1 MKKRIVSLALG
12 VSLLLG
18 ALTGCGS
25 ATSEAASSDSTV
37 SQPAQSGENVNKEGF
52 PIVNDEITFR
62 VFGQRG
68 PAQQPWDTM
77 SMWNKYQEMTNIKL
91 DFTDVLS
98 AEGYDEKKSL
108 MWASDDYDDVF
119 VRAFL
124 TNSEIVKYGTMGI
137 LVPLEDMLEEYAPN
151 ISQHIKENPAIL
163 ARITAPDGHIYALP
177 ALIDLTAARDEKF
190 WINTKW
196 LDEVGLD
203 TPKTLDDLET
213 VLKAFKTTD
222 FNGNGIADEVPMSA
236 ADADTLIRRFAG
248 VWGHQWQFDTWLDVN
263 DGKVETYL
271 TDDSFKE
278 ELMWLHDM
286 YSQGLIDE
294 EVFTQEYAKYL
305 SKASGNLLGFF
316 FNQADD
322 AFDSTDYIGIAP
334 FTGAADKQYVQSA
347 PIARDNG
354 VFAISCDCKY
364 PEAALR
370 WIDYFYGDEGS
381 IMMRYGVEGENMYF
395 DEDGLPR
402 YNDGI
407 LNSPEGSGTEIGKF
421 TIWPGGGAPQ
431 LVNEKNCEAIASEN
445 TLKAQVAL
453 DPFVPENIYSAPLF
467 TDEVNDRVNVLWSD
481 IQSYVQTTT
490 ALFIRGEEPFTSW
503 DTYVQTLKDIG
514 IDEWVSIYQ
523 EAYDKLK

>member
-1 MKKRIVSLALG
+1 MKKRIISLALG
-12 VSLLLG
+12 LILLLG
-18 ALTGCGS
+18 AITGCGS
-25 ATSEAASSDSTV
+25 AEVATNVADTAASAGSSAD
-37 SQPAQSGENVNKEGF
+37 AVNKEGF
-52 PIVNDEITFR
+52 PIVNEQITLR
-62 VFGQRG
+62 VFGQQG
-68 PAQQPWDTM
+68 PAHQPWDTM
-77 SMWNKYQEMTNIKL
+77 SMWKKYQEMTNIKL

-124 TNSEIVKYGTMGI
+124 TNTEIVKYGTMGI
-137 LVPLEDMLEEYAPN
+137 LIPLEDMLEEYAPN
-151 ISQHIKENPAIL
+151 LSKHIKENPAIL
-163 ARITAPDGHIYALP
+163 SRITAPDGHIYALP
-177 ALIDLTAARDEKF
+177 ALIDLTAARDEKY
-190 WINTKW
+190 WINKAW
-196 LDEVGLD
+196 LDQVGLD
-203 TPKTLDDLET
+203 VPKSLDDLET
-213 VLKAFKTTD
+213 VLKAFKGTD
-222 FNGNGIADEVPMSA
+222 FNGNGIADEIPLSA
-236 ADADTLIRRFAG
+236 MDADTLIRRFAG
-248 VWGHQWQFDTWLDVN
+248 VWGHQWQFDTWLEVKD
-263 DGKVETYL
+263 DKVVSYL

-286 YSQGLIDE
+286 YAEGLIDE

-305 SKASGNLLGFF
+305 SKASGNLLGLF

-334 FTGAADKQYVQSA
+334 FSGAADKQYVQSA

-370 WIDYFYGDEGS
+370 FIDYFYGDEGS

-395 DEDGLPR
+395 DDAGMPR

-407 LNSPEGSGTEIGKF
+407 LNSPNGSGTEIGKF

-431 LVNEKNCEAIASEN
+431 LVNKVNCEAIASTN
-445 TLKAQVAL
+445 TLEAQVAL
-453 DPFVPENIYSAPLF
+453 DPYVPENIYSAPLF
-467 TDEVNDRVNVLWSD
+467 TEEVNDRVTVLWSD
-481 IQSYVQTTT
+481 IESYVQTTT
-490 ALFIRGEEPFTSW
+490 ALFIRGEESFDSW

-523 EAYDKLK
+523 DAYDNIK